1 LIGFGVNIVEMSK
14 FIVILNMI
22 LFENIE
28 FGKYCKIYKVVVNYF
43 GVTL

>member
-1 LIGFGVNIVEMSK
+1 
-14 FIVILNMI
+14 MI